1 MTDALKNIVE
11 SSVLSEETRTAIQ
24 EAWDSKVRELRES
37 VEIEL
42 RQEFADRYE
51 HDKGQIVEALDRMVS
66 ESLKKEL
73 EEFAHDRNA
82 FVAERIQFKKQV
94 SEHAEKINQFI
105 LENLTKEL
113 KEFKAERD
121 AFRRDVAKLESFVV
135 KNLSKEIVEFA
146 QDKRELVEAKVRLV
160 AEAKEQLSAM
170 KKQFVS
176 RAAGVVEK
184 TVTEGLKKELS
195 QLKEDVEAA
204 RKNNFGQRIF
214 EAFSREFASSHYS
227 ETVEI
232 RDLRGKLE
240 KAMSVVESAKKAVDA
255 QKQLAESRQQQL
267 DAIKESA
274 NRAEVMS
281 KLLEPLSKKQRAI
294 MEDLLRTA
302 PSAKLKESFDKY
314 LPSVLNENVPVKTAG
329 TEKSVLVEA
338 RKEVTGDKPVKDE
351 RPVAEIVDLR
361 KLAGLK

>member
-11 SSVLSEETRTAIQ
+11 NSVLSEETRTAIQ

-42 RQEFADRYE
+42 RQEFAERYD
-51 HDKGQIVEALDRMVS
+51 HDKGQIVQALDRMVS
-66 ESLKKEL
+66 ESLQKEL
-73 EEFAHDRNA
+73 AEFAEDRNSL
-82 FVAERIQFKKQV
+82 VAERVQLKKQM
-94 SEHAEKINQFI
+94 SEHAEKIKQFI
-105 LENLTKEL
+105 LENLAKEL

-160 AEAKEQLSAM
+160 AEAKGQLAAV

-176 RAAGVVEK
+176 RAAGAVEK
-184 TVTEGLKKELS
+184 TVTEGLKRELS
-195 QLKEDVEAA
+195 QLKEDVEIA

-214 EAFSREFASSHYS
+214 EAFSKEFAGSHYS
-227 ETVEI
+227 ETAEI
-232 RDLRGKLE
+232 RSLRGKLE
-240 KAMSVVESAKKAVDA
+240 KAMDIVETAKKAVGA
-255 QKQLAESRQQQL
+255 QKQLAESRQREL
-267 DAIKESA
+267 TAIKEA
-274 NRAEVMS
+274 AERADVMS

-302 PSAKLKESFDKY
+302 SNARLKESFDKY
-314 LPSVLNENVPVKTAG
+314 LPSVLNENAPVRNA
-329 TEKSVLVEA
+329 EKSVLVEA